1 MMVNWPSNPQEPQ
14 FLSPF
19 SIRFPVKGHGPW
31 DQAQVLHSQV
41 MHRRQPYHDEA
52 TVYYFILEQRSW
64 NPVKVALYIRYP
76 PEKDRK
82 GMMVFEIGRL
92 L

>member
-1 MMVNWPSNPQEPQ
+1 MVNWPSNPQEPQ

-52 TVYYFILEQRSW
+52 TVYYFIFESKGAGTQLKLHCTSHIPQKRIE
-64 NPVKVALYIRYP
+64 KV
-76 PEKDRK
+76 
-82 GMMVFEIGRL
+82 
-92 L
+92 